1 MPKGAKVGLAPASS
15 PAPPVEIVVNPEIHP
30 PVSSVPAPPD
40 VPAPPSANSA
50 PAPALAVDPGHP
62 DRPNDQHESANNQT
76 IAAPPPAGAHIE
88 PSNQQ
93 TIGPNGNPL
102 LQVGNATLAQ
112 ARTGQEPTI
121 NGPEIHPSELTAT
134 PATAAP
140 KPLPA
145 PSQNLDNFVDDDD
158 FDSGLA
164 HLTHPFSS
172 STPAPPQAPPALAQ
186 APPAPSGSGQHER
199 NPMGDFTGADHGG
212 VVERSAS
219 NQPTIGPNPLLQV
232 GNESLAQAP
241 TRVEPTINNGPKIHP
256 SEAAAPAAP
265 TPAASPSTAPAP
277 ARPRL
282 PLRGAGFFRKFTG
295 IYLLSRLKPLK
306 PLKHTL
312 RLRHPLTTRT
322 RPTDLSGWGPPSPVG
337 KTMEVPIMPA
347 RRSGHSIALMHAPVH
362 QARQTESV

>member
-1 MPKGAKVGLAPASS
+1 VALAAMPQFVTDRIVDKIMDIGNKYVHGPFTKGGGDEQVTRDLVSDVVVPAKWGKALLDASRGASTGSIVKDTPGYSQEHGVPLPKGAKVGLAPASS

-62 DRPNDQHESANNQT
+62 DRPNDQHEGANNQT
-76 IAAPPPAGAHIE
+76 IAAPPPAGAHVE

-164 HLTHPFSS
+164 HLTPSF
-172 STPAPPQAPPALAQ
+172 PAEAPPALAQ
-186 APPAPSGSGQHER
+186 APPAPSGSGQHVR

-219 NQPTIGPNPLLQV
+219 NQPTIGPNPLLRV

-241 TRVEPTINNGPKIHP
+241 TREVPTINNGPEII
-256 SEAAAPAAP
+256 
-265 TPAASPSTAPAP
+265 
-277 ARPRL
+277 RP
-282 PLRGAGFFRKFTG
+282 
-295 IYLLSRLKPLK
+295 KPL
-306 PLKHTL
+306 
-312 RLRHPLTTRT
+312 
-322 RPTDLSGWGPPSPVG
+322 
-337 KTMEVPIMPA
+337 
-347 RRSGHSIALMHAPVH
+347 
-362 QARQTESV
+362 